1 MSLFTLSLLGTE
13 TEIQQDGE
21 MHMTSQTGH
30 RLCQCRIAAL
40 WCSGLF
46 QGQRERQLTQMG
58 KIGDGGQDPGK
69 KQGGRQAQVETSQ
82 PLSPSFYR
90 AWLNHPAGT
99 QKERQEYRRRVST
112 AQMEKHYTLRV
123 QSWAGVNNNE
133 GAGRAFLQGSAR
145 PSISAMI
152 PTTMRLVQMPSAKS
166 WLTS

>member
-21 MHMTSQTGH
+21 MRMTSQTGH
-30 RLCQCRIAAL
+30 RLCQRRRAAL

-58 KIGDGGQDPGK
+58 KIGDRGPGSRKEARWLPGSGG
-69 KQGGRQAQVETSQ
+69 TSQ

-90 AWLNHPAGT
+90 AWLNHPAGI

-112 AQMEKHYTLRV
+112 AQTEKHSTLRV
-123 QSWAGVNNNE
+123 QSWAGMNNKE
-133 GAGRAFLQGSAR
+133 GAGRAFLQGSCQ
-145 PSISAMI
+145 
-152 PTTMRLVQMPSAKS
+152 TLH
-166 WLTS
+166 L